1 MSKHFFRI
9 YFISIL
15 SIIVL
20 ASCENNKST
29 PGNIGNERYS
39 SLKIVKV
46 REENIDTWSIEFMP
60 TKKIQGWYFDLDIKY
75 LQKDKVQKLQLEAM
89 GFKNESIAETFQEGF
104 QLKNVKM
111 EGAPNDI
118 EIHFKWWIDGVEYQG
133 SKIYE
138 VEWGE

>member
-1 MSKHFFRI
+1 
-9 YFISIL
+9 
-15 SIIVL
+15 
-20 ASCENNKST
+20 
-29 PGNIGNERYS
+29 
-39 SLKIVKV
+39 
-46 REENIDTWSIEFMP
+46 MP